1 MSHEIKN
8 KQINSPILY
17 RLVRPLGVLLTRGI
31 FRPRVIGK
39 ENIPKTG
46 GVVLAGNHQFVLDP
60 LVIAIATKRCV
71 HFLAKKEIFKYRF
84 TNWFMRNC
92 GIIPVHRQRKD
103 SDALAAAKQ
112 YLTDG
117 EVVGIFPEGTIIKPD
132 DVRLLPFKFGAV
144 KMAKDTGCPI
154 VPFTINGSY
163 IPFQGRLEIVFQEPI
178 YITGED
184 LEEENDD
191 LRERVA
197 GNLKPRK
204 GNCKL

>member
-17 RLVRPLGVLLTRGI
+17 RLVRPIGVLLCKGI
-31 FRPRVIGK
+31 FRPRIIGK

-46 GVVLAGNHQFVLDP
+46 GVVIAGNHLFVLDP
-60 LVIAIATKRCV
+60 LLIGAATKRCV
-71 HFLAKKEIFKYRF
+71 HFLAKYEIFKYRF

-103 SDALAAAKQ
+103 HDALVAAKQ
-112 YLTDG
+112 YLKDG
-117 EVVGIFPEGTIIKPD
+117 EVIGIFPEATIIKPEG
-132 DVRLLPFKFGAV
+132 VRLLPFKFGAV

-163 IPFQGRLEIVFQEPI
+163 IPFQGRLEIIFHEPI
-178 YITGED
+178 YITSED
-184 LEEENDD
+184 LAEENEK

-197 GNLKPRK
+197 GKMKPRTGK
-204 GNCKL
+204 CKF

>member
-39 ENIPKTG
+39 ENNPKPG
-46 GVVLAGNHQFVLDP
+46 GGVLAGNHQFVLDP

-204 GNCKL
+204 GKCKF

>member
-46 GVVLAGNHQFVLDP
+46 AVVIAGNHQFVLDP
-60 LVIAIATKRCV
+60 LLIGIATKRCV

-84 TNWFMRNC
+84 TNWFMQNC
-92 GIIPVHRQRKD
+92 GIIPVDRSRKD
-103 SDALAAAKQ
+103 HDALAAAKQ
-112 YLTDG
+112 YLKDG
-117 EVVGIFPEGTIIKPD
+117 EAVGVFPEGTILKPAGSI
-132 DVRLLPFKFGAV
+132 LPFKFGAV
-144 KMAKDTGCPI
+144 KMARDTGCPI

-163 IPFQGRLEIVFQEPI
+163 IPFQGRLEIIFHEPV
-178 YITGED
+178 YVKGED
-184 LEEENDD
+184 LTEENDD

-197 GNLKPRK
+197 GSKKPMK
-204 GNCKL
+204 GKCKF